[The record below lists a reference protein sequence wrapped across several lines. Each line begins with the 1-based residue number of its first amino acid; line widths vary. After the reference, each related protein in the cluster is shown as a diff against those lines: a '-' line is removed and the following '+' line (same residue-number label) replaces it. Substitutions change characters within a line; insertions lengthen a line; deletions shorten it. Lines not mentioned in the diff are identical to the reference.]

1 MWDLRVPSV
10 RLQFNFGLGFAGRR
24 EPKGAFCEQS
34 HSDRLAAMLAYDGS
48 IGDGKVTRI
57 TVFGRWRCR
66 AQHELAK

>member
-1 MWDLRVPSV
+1 MWDLRVPSM

-34 HSDRLAAMLAYDGS
+34 HSDRTAAMLAYDGS

-57 TVFGRWRCR
+57 TVFGP
-66 AQHELAK
+66 LAVQGGA

>member
-24 EPKGAFCEQS
+24 DPKGAFCEQS

-57 TVFGRWRCR
+57 TVFGP
-66 AQHELAK
+66 LAVQGAA